1 MENLA
6 LKKKFWKNKKVLI
19 TGNLGF
25 KGSWLCLQL
34 YFFKAN
40 IYGID
45 NQSSDSSLISKHLK
59 KYVKKQYLSDI
70 RNFKNVKKILNTV
83 KPDIII
89 HLAAQPIV
97 LDSFTHPIS
106 TFEINILGT
115 TNILEASI
123 NQKKLKSI
131 LIVTTDK
138 VYNNNE
144 DIF

>member
-45 NQSSDSSLISKHLK
+45 NQSADSSLISK
-59 KYVKKQYLSDI
+59 I
-70 RNFKNVKKILNTV
+70 C
-83 KPDIII
+83 
-89 HLAAQPIV
+89 
-97 LDSFTHPIS
+97 SFS
-106 TFEINILGT
+106 
-115 TNILEASI
+115 S
-123 NQKKLKSI
+123 S
-131 LIVTTDK
+131 
-138 VYNNNE
+138 
-144 DIF
+144 